1 MTRLAFAMLALVIA
15 CALGVITSQ
24 HQARKNFIAL
34 ESAQSE
40 AQRLDEDFSRLQIEQ
55 GTWSTHK
62 RVEAIASKSL
72 DMRLPQPASTRLLPL
87 PAASA
92 RAPEAPR

>member
-24 HQARKNFIAL
+24 HQARKKFIAL

-40 AQRLDEDFSRLQIEQ
+40 AKRLDEEFTQLQLEQ

-62 RVEAIASKSL
+62 RVEAIAAKSL
-72 DMRLPQPASTRLLPL
+72 DMRLPMPASTRLLALPSPSA
-87 PAASA
+87 PAA
-92 RAPEAPR
+92 EAPR